1 MSLPTRVIDRLFDR
15 LASIYGQQWMAL
27 WGALPIND
35 VKSLWAHELQGF
47 AHRLEAIAYALD
59 HLPER
64 PPNLVQFKALCRQA
78 PYLEPEP
85 LPAPPADPERVKRA
99 VAAMRDVT
107 DTRAVASAP
116 GLCSRA
122 QACIDG
128 LIARAEHD
136 PLSRAQ
142 RDMLASCLRMLGD
155 DDPRRQHPAVRR
167 CAPAPAPLEAAA

>member
-1 MSLPTRVIDRLFDR
+1 MSLQTRVIDRLFDR
-15 LASIYGQQWMAL
+15 MAATYGQQWMAM

-47 AHRLEAIAYALD
+47 GHRLEAIAYALD

-64 PPNLVQFKALCRQA
+64 PPNLVAFKALCRQA
-78 PYLEPEP
+78 PYTDAQP
-85 LPAPPADPERVKRA
+85 LPPPPADPERVHSA
-99 VAAMRDVT
+99 VATMRST
-107 DTRAVASAP
+107 SDTRATGGRS
-116 GLCSRA
+116 LA

-136 PLSRAQ
+136 TLSRAQ